1 MMKKIKFLIISFLAI
16 LICPLFV
23 NAASGSVSIS
33 GIDRVV
39 KGNKITVTVTLSS
52 STSIG
57 SWSMSLDYDSSYL
70 KLTSSSAEAGGNKM
84 ANVVTSGIKSKKYTF
99 TFQAQKT
106 GTTTLKIGNYEAY
119 AFDDMSA
126 ISLSP
131 GSKQISI
138 ITQEQLEASYSKD
151 NNLKALAVEGY
162 EITPEFNKD
171 TLEYSVT
178 VPEGTTMV
186 NVIATKNDGK
196 ASLSGDG
203 EVQLIPGTN
212 EVSIVVKAENGSEKT
227 YKLIIN
233 VIDQNPINVKVN
245 NIDYTV
251 VKLRDVY
258 QCPNLY
264 TESEVTINDIVVPAC
279 HNDKTKYTL
288 VGLKSSDGT
297 VKSFIYEN
305 GKYTKYNEVIGTSLN
320 IIVLE
325 YNGKLNGLKKYNEK
339 IDGNSYQVFKSNDNS
354 KFYIVYGMN
363 VATGKKDFYVY
374 DTVNKTFGLYD
385 SDMINNMVKLNKTYF
400 YVIVAFGIGLLLAL
414 ICIIKLSSK
423 KHQVQKENSIEE
435 IKSDK
440 KKIKKEEKKPNDIE
454 IVDEDENTETYNIL
468 EEDKK
473 RKRRKK

>member
-1 MMKKIKFLIISFLAI
+1 
-16 LICPLFV
+16 
-23 NAASGSVSIS
+23 
-33 GIDRVV
+33 
-39 KGNKITVTVTLSS
+39 
-52 STSIG
+52 
-57 SWSMSLDYDSSYL
+57 
-70 KLTSSSAEAGGNKM
+70 
-84 ANVVTSGIKSKKYTF
+84 
-99 TFQAQKT
+99 
-106 GTTTLKIGNYEAY
+106 
-119 AFDDMSA
+119 
-126 ISLSP
+126 
-131 GSKQISI
+131 
-138 ITQEQLEASYSKD
+138 
-151 NNLKALAVEGY
+151 
-162 EITPEFNKD
+162 
-171 TLEYSVT
+171 
-178 VPEGTTMV
+178 MV

-245 NIDYTV
+245 NVDYTV

-325 YNGKLNGLKKYNEK
+325 YNGKLNGLKQYNEK
-339 IDGNSYQVFKSNDNS
+339 IDGDSYQVFKSNDNS
-354 KFYIVYGMN
+354 KFYVVYGMN